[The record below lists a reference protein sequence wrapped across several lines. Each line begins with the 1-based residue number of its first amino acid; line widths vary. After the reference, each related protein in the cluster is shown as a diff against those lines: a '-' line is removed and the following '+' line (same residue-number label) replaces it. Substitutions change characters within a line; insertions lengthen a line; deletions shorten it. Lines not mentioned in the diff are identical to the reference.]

1 MRWLI
6 STGTFLSSAVT
17 ATNPML
23 AFRFRPSF
31 KLGLASHEHGL
42 LLKAR
47 SSNRH

>member
-1 MRWLI
+1 
-6 STGTFLSSAVT
+6 
-17 ATNPML
+17 ML

-47 SSNRH
+47 FVE

>member
-1 MRWLI
+1 VAHLDRHL
-6 STGTFLSSAVT
+6 SSSAVT
-17 ATNPML
+17 ATSPML

-31 KLGLASHEHGL
+31 KLGLASHKQGL